1 MLVSFLFLH
10 ENICCGYALE
20 APRRGTSN
28 EYPQHIYSSRNK
40 KAIMWIPP
48 LICSYV
54 ILVLFFSISN
64 SGSGLGNVEP
74 TSSVVSVSDSF
85 STFNPADID
94 MNMDARSS
102 GTGID
107 IGDHM
112 VSSLDENNSNISGPT
127 SNISPRGQ
135 DVGYV
140 NDIEVRTSF
149 SVDVP
154 PFKSNLDKVS
164 FSQPDMGQVF
174 SAGSENNQVYN
185 STQDIDGV
193 FSSAAD
199 NGNAYS
205 QVFSASDG
213 SNDDYSQ
220 VFSSASETGHSYS
233 QGFSSSSDTV
243 HSYSQ
248 VFSSNQ
254 DSTSSY
260 SQTFS
265 NSDASLTYANNSD
278 VSSGFTHPN
287 INNIMDMKSPATEQT
302 NICKV
307 RLHALEYVHMCIV
320 LLFSSVEFP

>member
-1 MLVSFLFLH
+1 M
-10 ENICCGYALE
+10 N
-20 APRRGTSN
+20 
-28 EYPQHIYSSRNK
+28 
-40 KAIMWIPP
+40 
-48 LICSYV
+48 
-54 ILVLFFSISN
+54 N

-85 STFNPADID
+85 SSFNPADIE

-107 IGDHM
+107 IGDPM
-112 VSSLDENNSNISGPT
+112 ISSLDENNSNLSGPT

-154 PFKSNLDKVS
+154 PFKSNLEKVS

-174 SAGSENNQVYN
+174 SAGSENNQVYS

-199 NGNAYS
+199 TGNVYS

-213 SNDDYSQ
+213 SNDDYVP
-220 VFSSASETGHSYS
+220 VFSSANETSHAYN
-233 QGFSSSSDTV
+233 QGFSSSSDTG
-243 HSYSQ
+243 HSYGQ

-254 DSTSSY
+254 DNGNNYSQSFSTSE
-260 SQTFS
+260 
-265 NSDASLTYANNSD
+265 ASLSYASNSD

-287 INNIMDMKSPATEQT
+287 LNNIMDMKSPATEQT

-307 RLHALEYVHMCIV
+307 RLHAL
-320 LLFSSVEFP
+320 SVSFMLSADFYTYSKT